1 MASLLY
7 RLGISSARHPWR
19 VIGAWLAA
27 LALAVGAF
35 LLYGG
40 TLSTAITIPG
50 TPTEKVGEQI
60 AEGFPDAGAGASTVL
75 FQTVDGEP
83 FTAAQQAEV
92 GATLAALSEVDGV
105 TGTVDP
111 FATASELDAQ
121 REQVARG
128 REEIAAARADIESGL
143 AQIESQRQALADAG
157 TLEQAVDT
165 LDAQQ
170 DELESALDQLDAQ
183 DTSLGN
189 AVALMALADGA
200 EQISEDGATAMAAVQ
215 FSEAATTISEELK
228 EAVKD
233 SLAEHPI
240 DGVEVIPAGEIS
252 GEMPSIV
259 GPGEIGGLLVAA
271 VVLVVMLGTIT
282 AAGLPLIVALLGVAV
297 GLMVSLSLSSVLDM
311 MTLTPIL
318 GLMLGVAVG
327 IDYAL
332 FIINR
337 HRKQLRGGMK
347 VDESIGL
354 ANGTSGN
361 AVLFAGATVVTAL
374 LALNLVG
381 ISFLGAMGT
390 VGAICVAVA
399 IAMAVTLTP
408 ALMGLAGARL
418 TPKSKATRTARSAD
432 RAGRGGRGAAAKV
445 MSTRRA
451 VLTIVGA
458 VATLVVI
465 AIPALDM
472 RMGLNTSAGEP
483 AGSDGYRAYTIT
495 RDEFGPGFNSPLVT
509 VADMG
514 DVVADDALLAEQVRV
529 GTALKELAN
538 VRAVVPMGASEDGTL
553 LAFQLIPTE
562 GPTAVS
568 TEALVVEIR
577 DLKLAGVDTF
587 GVAGNAS
594 GNIDIS
600 DKVASALPIY
610 LAVVVGFS
618 LLILL
623 VVFRSV
629 LVPLTATLGFILSLV
644 AMFGGLTAVFQWGW
658 LADLFGINEPGP
670 VLTFIPIV
678 AVGVLFG
685 LAMDYQLF
693 LVSGMREAHVHGAPA
708 REAVATGL
716 RAGRSVVVAAALIM
730 VSVFSGFI
738 FAESALVKSVGFALA
753 FGVLLDAFVVRLLLI
768 PAIMHLLGSAAWW
781 LPAWLDRILPDVDV
795 EGAALEREHALPDPE
810 ARSGDDDLDA
820 VGAASQR

>member
-1 MASLLY
+1 MAALLY

-19 VIGAWLAA
+19 VIGAWLSA

-35 LLYGG
+35 VLFGG
-40 TLSTAITIPG
+40 TLSTAISIPG
-50 TPTEKVGEQI
+50 TPTEEIGAQI

-83 FTAAQQAEV
+83 FTEAQQAEV
-92 GATLAALSEVDGV
+92 GATLAALADVDGV
-105 TGTVDP
+105 TGAVDP
-111 FATASELDAQ
+111 FATANEIETQHADVTRGLD
-121 REQVARG
+121 
-128 REEIAAARADIESGL
+128 EIAAARADVQAGLEQIATQRESL
-143 AQIESQRQALADAG
+143 TEAG
-157 TLEQAVDT
+157 TLDVAVDA

-170 DELESALDQLDAQ
+170 EELESALAELDAQ
-183 DTSLGN
+183 EASLGN
-189 AVALMALADGA
+189 AVALMSLADGA
-200 EQISEDGATAMAAVQ
+200 QQISDDGATAMAAVQ
-215 FSEAATTISEELK
+215 FNEAATTISEELK
-228 EAVKD
+228 DAVKD
-233 SLAEHPI
+233 SLADHPI
-240 DGVEVIPAGEIS
+240 DGVDGIPAGEIS

-271 VVLVVMLGTIT
+271 IVLVVMLGTIT

-337 HRKQLRGGMK
+337 HRKQLRGGME
-347 VDESIGL
+347 VQESIGL

-399 IAMAVTLTP
+399 IAMALTLTP
-408 ALMGLAGARL
+408 ALMGLAGSRL
-418 TPKSKATRTARSAD
+418 TPKAKERGPARAARKRD
-432 RAGRGGRGAAAKV
+432 RGATPKQ
-445 MSTRRA
+445 MTTRRA

-458 VATLVVI
+458 VALLIVI

-483 AGSDGYRAYTIT
+483 AESDGYRAYTLT
-495 RDEFGPGFNSPLVT
+495 RDEFGAGFNSPLVT

-514 DVVADDALLAEQVRV
+514 EVVTDDALLAEQVRV
-529 GTALKELAN
+529 GTALKSLDD

-562 GPTAVS
+562 GPTEVS
-568 TEALVVEIR
+568 TEDLVVEIR
-577 DLKLAGVDTF
+577 DLELAGLDSF

-600 DKVASALPIY
+600 EKVADALPIY

-629 LVPLTATLGFILSLV
+629 LVPLTATLGFVLSLV

-658 LADLFGINEPGP
+658 LSGVFGINEPGP

-678 AVGVLFG
+678 AIGVLFG

-708 REAVATGL
+708 REAVVTGL

-768 PAIMHLLGSAAWW
+768 PAVMHLLGSAAWW

-795 EGAALEREHALPDPE
+795 EGAALERSHPLPQADDATDE
-810 ARSGDDDLDA
+810 GDL
-820 VGAASQR
+820 VAAGSPKV